1 MKVKNKYVFRSRI
14 SEAKFRQIILLF
26 SEDLSATQISHL
38 TSLSRQT
45 INKYLTAIR
54 LRILELS
61 LLQSD
66 PLVGQ
71 IEVDESY
78 FGARRVRGKRGRG
91 ARGKTIV
98 FGLSKRGDQVYT
110 EIVPDCSSAT
120 LQRIIKGKT
129 SIDSVIHSD
138 GWRGY
143 NGLVDFGYKKYFRV
157 HHSKNEFARG
167 NSHIN
172 GIESF
177 WGYAK
182 NRLVKFKGMDKS
194 MFNLHLKNANLDLI
208 IASKIF
214 IKFCLECL
222 EKSRLSCHDPKS

>member
-1 MKVKNKYVFRSRI
+1 MKVKNKYVIRSRI

-38 TSLSRQT
+38 TKISRPT

-61 LLQSD
+61 LLQSA

-71 IEVDESY
+71 IEVDKSY
-78 FGARRVRGKRGRG
+78 FGARRVHVKRGRS

-98 FGLSKRGDQVYT
+98 FGLLKRGDQVYT
-110 EIVPDCSSAT
+110 EIVPDCKSVT

-129 SIDSVIHSD
+129 GVDSVIHSD
-138 GWRGY
+138 GGRGY
-143 NGLVDFGYKKYFRV
+143 NGLVDFGYKKHFRV
-157 HHSKNEFARG
+157 HHSKNELARG

-177 WGYAK
+177 WVYAK
-182 NRLVKFKGMDKS
+182 TRLVKFKGMNKK
-194 MFNLHLKNANLDLI
+194 MFNLHLKECEFRFNNRKQNI
-208 IASKIF
+208 YKILLGIF
-214 IKFCLECL
+214 RKELL
-222 EKSRLSCHDPKS
+222 KLS

>member
-1 MKVKNKYVFRSRI
+1 MKVKNKYVIRSRI
-14 SEAKFRQIILLF
+14 SETKFRQIILLF

-38 TSLSRQT
+38 TGFSRQT

-71 IEVDESY
+71 IEVDERY
-78 FGARRVRGKRGRG
+78 FGARRV
-91 ARGKTIV
+91 
-98 FGLSKRGDQVYT
+98 
-110 EIVPDCSSAT
+110 
-120 LQRIIKGKT
+120 
-129 SIDSVIHSD
+129 
-138 GWRGY
+138 
-143 NGLVDFGYKKYFRV
+143 
-157 HHSKNEFARG
+157 RG

-182 NRLVKFKGMDKS
+182 TRLVKFKGMDKK
-194 MFNLHLKNANLDLI
+194 ML
-208 IASKIF
+208 
-214 IKFCLECL
+214 CYT
-222 EKSRLSCHDPKS
+222 